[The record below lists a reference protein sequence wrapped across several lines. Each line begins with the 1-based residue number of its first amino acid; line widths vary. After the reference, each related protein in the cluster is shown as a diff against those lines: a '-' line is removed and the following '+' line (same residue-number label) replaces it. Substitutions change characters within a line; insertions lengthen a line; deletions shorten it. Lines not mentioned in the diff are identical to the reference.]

1 MLCISNPWFPW
12 EPSEPSPHCRGTAGI
27 CARGM
32 TDRQSGRLRLGGVT
46 VIAGCGWGERA
57 DIEERDGRQGGGA
70 VHFKCRPPCTPLLSL
85 HRLARCVHTFQLD
98 ATKKRPSWN
107 CSFVSVLTVKPPP
120 SHSPSSP
127 LFFSEFVSLLPTR
140 AIDRDGIE
148 KLVERNLA
156 RERPTDRPSA
166 SGGGGGGNLNDGRGN
181 EK

>member
-1 MLCISNPWFPW
+1 MNGVCILSFWLLVRARNALHFKSLVSMGA
-12 EPSEPSPHCRGTAGI
+12 ERAVASLQRHRGNLR
-27 CARGM
+27 RGM

-127 LFFSEFVSLLPTR
+127 LFSPNSSLSSRR
-140 AIDRDGIE
+140 AR
-148 KLVERNLA
+148 
-156 RERPTDRPSA
+156 
-166 SGGGGGGNLNDGRGN
+166 
-181 EK
+181 